1 VKWALIGASDIA
13 ATRVIPAIREAGDQV
28 VGVMSSDP
36 NRGAT
41 FAGANGISTSG
52 TTLEAV
58 AGWGAD
64 AVYISTTNQLHAEQ
78 AIYSARAGL
87 HVLCEKPLAMSIPD
101 VRSIVTACDEAGV
114 VLATNHHLRC
124 KGTVRAVRETI
135 ASGQLGELLAV
146 RIHHAVSLPERLRG
160 WRLTDPAAGA
170 GVVLDIT
177 VHDADTLRF
186 VTGQEVL
193 RVAAMTSRQGLASEG
208 VEDTAM
214 VTMELDSGALA
225 FAHDSFVVPH
235 AGTSLEV
242 HGSEGSLFAA
252 DAMTQEVGGE
262 VLIRHGDAVTA
273 IEGIDRTDP
282 YVFAIRAFGAATRG
296 EGAPAASGADGLLS
310 LAVALAAKRSAELS
324 RTVDLDEVL
333 DEAYS

>member
-1 VKWALIGASDIA
+1 MKWALIGASDIA
-13 ATRVIPAIREAGDQV
+13 STRVIPAMFEAGDQV
-28 VGVMSSDP
+28 VGVMSSDAA
-36 NRGAT
+36 RGAS
-41 FAGANGISTSG
+41 FARANGIANSATR
-52 TTLEAV
+52 LDEV

-64 AVYISTTNQLHAEQ
+64 AVYISTTNQLHADQ
-78 AIYSARAGL
+78 AIHSARAGM

-101 VRSIVTACDEAGV
+101 VHSIISACDEAGV

-124 KGTVRAVRETI
+124 KGTVRAVRE
-135 ASGQLGELLAV
+135 AVLSGELGELLAI

-186 VTGQEVL
+186 VSGQEVL
-193 RVAAMTSRQGLASEG
+193 RVAAMTRRQGLAGEG

-214 VTMELDSGALA
+214 VTMELESGALA

-242 HGSEGSLFAA
+242 HGSEASLFAA
-252 DAMTQEVGGE
+252 GAMTQEVGGD
-262 VLIRHGDAVTA
+262 VLVRRDDVVTA

-282 YVFAIRAFGAATRG
+282 YLFAIRAFNAAVRG
-296 EGAPAASGADGLLS
+296 DGAPAASGTDGLVS
-310 LAVALAAKRSAELS
+310 LAVALAAKRSADLS
-324 RTVDLDEVL
+324 RTVGLDEIL
-333 DEAYS
+333 NEAAT